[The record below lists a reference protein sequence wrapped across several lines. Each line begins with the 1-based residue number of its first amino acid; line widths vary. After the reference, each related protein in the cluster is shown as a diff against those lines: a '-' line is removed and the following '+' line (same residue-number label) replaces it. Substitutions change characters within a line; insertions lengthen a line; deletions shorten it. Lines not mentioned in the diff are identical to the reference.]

1 MAERKLRPLES
12 VEVQTHI
19 ARLHNYGY
27 DQDTIALKISKITGQ
42 DISQQLVSYYLK
54 KIRKKLSEAF
64 AEERDILADQALSQ
78 LRQVRKDAYEAYRR
92 TLKPLEKQVLSP
104 DGEVITLVN
113 HRDPSS
119 QFLNIVRETIIDEI
133 KLKGLNEPDRIKMES
148 QVQVL
153 DWTTLL
159 TPVGPASSAAVP
171 EAEFAVLGA
180 AADVVTGEVTVG
192 APVIETP
199 DTTSTPENARNT
211 PGGASVINPD
221 SDPTL
226 VYNPVP
232 RNTPAAAMVPLTGPP
247 PDLDEVERRLESLRS
262 LVTGR

>member
-78 LRQVRKDAYEAYRR
+78 LRQVRKDAYEAYRK

-153 DWTTLL
+153 DWATLL
-159 TPVGPASSAAVP
+159 TPVPGAGRPDIRAVGP
-171 EAEFAVLGA
+171 GGGG
-180 AADVVTGEVTVG
+180 DGEVGGSGV
-192 APVIETP
+192 
-199 DTTSTPENARNT
+199 TPENPPKDGSGGSSVV
-211 PGGASVINPD
+211 PGGGSSPSPENCPSSPG
-221 SDPTL
+221 SDPGGSPNSFSSGPPGSSL
-226 VYNPVP
+226 
-232 RNTPAAAMVPLTGPP
+232 VPLTGPP
-247 PDLDEVERRLESLRS
+247 PSLDEVERRLESLRS
-262 LVTGR
+262 LITGR

>member
-54 KIRKKLSEAF
+54 KIRKKLSDAF

-78 LRQVRKDAYEAYRR
+78 LRQVRKDAYEAYKR

-153 DWTTLL
+153 DWTSLL
-159 TPVGPASSAAVP
+159 TPVSATSAATSQAVQ
-171 EAEFAVLGA
+171 EAEFKVLGTA
-180 AADVVTGEVTVG
+180 TGEVSSEVSSE
-192 APVIETP
+192 APGTAP
-199 DTTSTPENARNT
+199 STP
-211 PGGASVINPD
+211 GSS
-221 SDPTL
+221 SDVPNSSPPTSPPPSSL
-226 VYNPVP
+226 
-232 RNTPAAAMVPLTGPP
+232 VPLTGPP
-247 PDLDEVERRLESLRS
+247 PDLDEVERRLDQLRS